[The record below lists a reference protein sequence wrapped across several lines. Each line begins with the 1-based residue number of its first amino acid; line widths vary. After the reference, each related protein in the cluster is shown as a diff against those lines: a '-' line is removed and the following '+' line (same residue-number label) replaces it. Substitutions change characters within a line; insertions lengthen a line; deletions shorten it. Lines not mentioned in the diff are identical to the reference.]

1 MDIVKPA
8 PIPRWERLPGG
19 FGLVADDVAAGL
31 LARVAWWLLQVNFD
45 FL

>member
-1 MDIVKPA
+1 
-8 PIPRWERLPGG
+8 
-19 FGLVADDVAAGL
+19 VADDVAAGL